1 MNSHFLEERSIQSIF
16 SNKVQFDLFQRLVIN
31 WRNLINISSIFILLK
46 MTFRKL
52 LTINNMLH
60 IVDIR
65 NNFMFESIVS
75 NNRFKMILNN
85 DIFIFNKSGIFIGK

>member
-16 SNKVQFDLFQRLVIN
+16 SNEVQFDLFQRLVIN